1 MSLSNE
7 FPLKDAHCRWY
18 HRGDNVAGYSQIN
31 LETRSGYATSR
42 SSADTQWY
50 EEEEVEMKEEEE
62 EEKEA
67 DDPSSLDSM
76 LIHLLQSQW
85 HH

>member
-1 MSLSNE
+1 
-7 FPLKDAHCRWY
+7 
-18 HRGDNVAGYSQIN
+18 
-31 LETRSGYATSR
+31 
-42 SSADTQWY
+42 
-50 EEEEVEMKEEEE
+50 MKEEEE